1 MLKVLLVVAV
11 IAFVVWL
18 LVRLI
23 LRRIGDGGDGGSSRP
38 RVIGPDDDPDFLRD
52 IDRRRRDPEDD

>member
-1 MLKVLLVVAV
+1 MLLVVAV

-18 LVRLI
+18 LVRLV
-23 LRRIGDGGDGGSSRP
+23 LKRIGDGGDGGTSRP

>member
-1 MLKVLLVVAV
+1 MLLVVAV

-23 LRRIGDGGDGGSSRP
+23 LRRIGDGGDGGASRP

>member
-23 LRRIGDGGDGGSSRP
+23 LKRIGDAGDGGTSRP

>member
-1 MLKVLLVVAV
+1 MLKVLLVVAL
-11 IAFVVWL
+11 IALVVWVL
-18 LVRLI
+18 ARII
-23 LRRIGDGGDGGSSRP
+23 LARIGDGGGGQTSGP